1 MSQVRVNREEVR
13 GYKVVEPEREAN
25 IKRGRFP
32 GEVKRGSFFQ
42 VIRASEAEIKSNVF
56 GGSAQR

>member
-1 MSQVRVNREEVR
+1 MNREEVR

-42 VIRASEAEIKSNVF
+42 VIRASEADIKSNVF